1 MIIYNSMIVWI
12 VVLGIGNKLV
22 MQAQGK
28 TQRFSQK
35 ERDYRVP
42 MYLAILTFG
51 YIIFWVGMRSG
62 VADTKAY
69 INAFNTYPSSL
80 AAIPQYWDFSENKS
94 PGFATFSILFKHFIS
109 ADYHVWLMAIAI
121 LSGVPIMLILRKRSR
136 HFFYSSFLFMTGII
150 FFWML
155 NGMRQFWAATIVFL
169 FSDWIEKRKTIPFM
183 IVVLIAA
190 TIHFTVLVMIP
201 MYFIATAK
209 PFGKKVM
216 FFLILLLLAVIFLE
230 PFVAAME
237 DVLAETAYSGSTE
250 QFAQDDGVNP
260 IRVLVMAVT
269 PAIAFCGRKILER
282 KADAFIN
289 ICINMSVI
297 CAGIYFL
304 GIFTSGILVGRLPI
318 YFEIYNLILLPYLL
332 KECFTKESSKI
343 MFVLCTIGFLGFY
356 YLQMKNSYYVSEFT
370 GILSGWRG

>member
-12 VVLGIGNKLV
+12 VVLGIWNKLV
-22 MQAQGK
+22 KQSKEK
-28 TQRFSQK
+28 TQRFVQK
-35 ERDYRVP
+35 QKDYKVP

-62 VADTKAY
+62 VADTRAY
-69 INAFNTYPSSL
+69 ISMFEGYPTSL

-94 PGFATFSILFKHFIS
+94 PGFITFSILFKHFIS
-109 ADYHVWLMAIAI
+109 TDYHVWLMTIAI
-121 LSGVPIMLILRKRSR
+121 LSGIPIMLILRKRSKY
-136 HFFYSSFLFMTGII
+136 FFYSSFLFMTGII

-155 NGMRQFWAATIVFL
+155 NGMRQFWAAAIVFL

-183 IVVLIAA
+183 IVVLLAA

-201 MYFIATAK
+201 MYFVATAK
-209 PFGKKVM
+209 PFGKKVIL
-216 FFLILLLLAVIFLE
+216 FLILLLIAVIFLE
-230 PFVAAME
+230 PFVGAME
-237 DVLAETAYSGSTE
+237 DVLQGTAYAGSTV
-250 QFAQDDGVNP
+250 QFAEDDGVNP
-260 IRVLVMAVT
+260 IRVLVMSVT
-269 PAIAFCGRKILER
+269 PAIAFCGRKVLEK

-332 KECFTKESSKI
+332 KECFTRESSKI

>member
-12 VVLGIGNKLV
+12 VVLGIWNKLV
-22 MQAQGK
+22 KQSKEK
-28 TQRFSQK
+28 TQRFIQK
-35 ERDYRVP
+35 QKDYKVP

-62 VADTKAY
+62 VADTRAY
-69 INAFNTYPSSL
+69 ISMFEGYPTSL

-94 PGFATFSILFKHFIS
+94 PGFITFSILFKHFIS
-109 ADYHVWLMAIAI
+109 TDYHVWLMTIAI
-121 LSGVPIMLILRKRSR
+121 LSGIPIMLILRKRSKY
-136 HFFYSSFLFMTGII
+136 FFYSSFLFMTGII

-155 NGMRQFWAATIVFL
+155 NGMRQFWAAAIVFL

-183 IVVLIAA
+183 IVVLLAA

-201 MYFIATAK
+201 MYFVATAK
-209 PFGKKVM
+209 PFGKKVIL
-216 FFLILLLLAVIFLE
+216 FLILLLIAVIFLE
-230 PFVAAME
+230 PFVGAME
-237 DVLAETAYSGSTE
+237 DVLQGTAYAGSTA
-250 QFAQDDGVNP
+250 QFAEDDGVNP

-269 PAIAFCGRKILER
+269 PAIAFCGRKVLEK

-318 YFEIYNLILLPYLL
+318 YFEMYNLILLPYLL
-332 KECFTKESSKI
+332 KECFTRESSKI

-370 GILSGWRG
+370 GILTGWRG

>member
-69 INAFNTYPSSL
+69 INAFNIYPSSL

-121 LSGVPIMLILRKRSR
+121 LSGVPIMLILRKK
-136 HFFYSSFLFMTGII
+136 I
-150 FFWML
+150 
-155 NGMRQFWAATIVFL
+155 
-169 FSDWIEKRKTIPFM
+169 KT
-183 IVVLIAA
+183 
-190 TIHFTVLVMIP
+190 
-201 MYFIATAK
+201 
-209 PFGKKVM
+209 
-216 FFLILLLLAVIFLE
+216 FFL
-230 PFVAAME
+230 
-237 DVLAETAYSGSTE
+237 
-250 QFAQDDGVNP
+250 
-260 IRVLVMAVT
+260 
-269 PAIAFCGRKILER
+269 
-282 KADAFIN
+282 
-289 ICINMSVI
+289 
-297 CAGIYFL
+297 
-304 GIFTSGILVGRLPI
+304 
-318 YFEIYNLILLPYLL
+318 
-332 KECFTKESSKI
+332 
-343 MFVLCTIGFLGFY
+343 
-356 YLQMKNSYYVSEFT
+356 
-370 GILSGWRG
+370 

>member
-12 VVLGIGNKLV
+12 VVLGIWNKLV

-28 TQRFSQK
+28 TQRFAQK
-35 ERDYRVP
+35 QREYKVP

-69 INAFNTYPSSL
+69 IDSFKAYPTSL
-80 AAIPQYWDFSENKS
+80 ATIPQYWNFSENKS
-94 PGFATFSILFKHFIS
+94 PGFITFSILFKHFIS
-109 ADYHVWLMAIAI
+109 TDYHVWLMTIAVLTGI
-121 LSGVPIMLILRKRSR
+121 PIMLILRKRSKS
-136 HFFYSSFLFMTGII
+136 FFYSSFLFMTGII

-155 NGMRQFWAATIVFL
+155 NGMRQFWAAAIVFL

-190 TIHFTVLVMIP
+190 TIHFTVLIMIP
-201 MYFIATAK
+201 MYFIVTAK

-216 FFLILLLLAVIFLE
+216 IFLILLLLAVVFLE
-230 PFVAAME
+230 PFVATME
-237 DVLAETAYSGSTE
+237 EVLAETAYRGATE

-269 PAIAFCGRKILER
+269 PAIAFCGRKILEI

-318 YFEIYNLILLPYLL
+318 YFEIYNLILLPYLI
-332 KECFTKESSKI
+332 KECFTRDSSKI
-343 MFVLCTIGFLGFY
+343 MFGLCTIGFLGFY

-370 GILSGWRG
+370 GILIGWRG

>member
-1 MIIYNSMIVWI
+1 MIVWI
-12 VVLGIGNKLV
+12 VVLGIWNKLV
-22 MQAQGK
+22 RQSKEK
-28 TQRFSQK
+28 TQRFVQK
-35 ERDYRVP
+35 QKDYKVP

-62 VADTKAY
+62 VADTRAY
-69 INAFNTYPSSL
+69 ISMFEGYPTSL

-94 PGFATFSILFKHFIS
+94 PGFITFSILFKHFIS
-109 ADYHVWLMAIAI
+109 TDYHVWLMTIAI
-121 LSGVPIMLILRKRSR
+121 LSGIPIMLILRKRSKY
-136 HFFYSSFLFMTGII
+136 FFYSSFLFMTGII

-155 NGMRQFWAATIVFL
+155 NGMRQFWAAAIVFL

-183 IVVLIAA
+183 IVVLLAA

-201 MYFIATAK
+201 MYFVATAK
-209 PFGKKVM
+209 PFGKKVIL
-216 FFLILLLLAVIFLE
+216 FLILLLIAVIFLE
-230 PFVAAME
+230 PFVGAME
-237 DVLAETAYSGSTE
+237 DVLEETAYAGSTA
-250 QFAQDDGVNP
+250 QFAEDDGVNP

-269 PAIAFCGRKILER
+269 PVIAFCGRKVLEK

-332 KECFTKESSKI
+332 KECFTRESSKI

>member
-1 MIIYNSMIVWI
+1 MIIYNSMIMWI
-12 VVLGIGNKLV
+12 VILGIWNNLMIRSK
-22 MQAQGK
+22 
-28 TQRFSQK
+28 QRRYGSLARK
-35 ERDYRVP
+35 GSYEVP
-42 MYLAILTFG
+42 MYLAILTFA

-62 VADTKAY
+62 VADTGTY
-69 INAFNTYPSSL
+69 IMGFNSCSTSL
-80 AAIPQYWDFSENKS
+80 SDIPQYWNFAEEKS
-94 PGFATFSILFKHFIS
+94 PGFITFNIIFKHFIS
-109 ADYHVWLMAIAI
+109 TDYHVWLMTIAI
-121 LSGVPIMLILRKRSR
+121 LTSIPIMLVLRKHSGY
-136 HFFYSSFLFMTGII
+136 FFYIMFLFMTGLI

-155 NGMRQFWAATIVFL
+155 NGMRQFWAAAIIFL

-183 IVVLIAA
+183 IVVLLAA

-201 MYFIATAK
+201 MYFIATEK

-216 FFLILLLLAVIFLE
+216 VFLGLLLMAIIFLE
-230 PFVAAME
+230 PFVGAIE
-237 DVLAETAYSGSTE
+237 GILEETAYSGVTE

-269 PAIAFCGRKILER
+269 PMIAFWGRKIVAKKENT
-282 KADAFIN
+282 FIN

-318 YFEIYNLILLPYLL
+318 YFELYNLILLPYLL

-356 YLQMKNSYYVSEFT
+356 YLQMKNSYYISEFT
-370 GILSGWRG
+370 GILR

>member
-1 MIIYNSMIVWI
+1 MIIYNSMIMWI
-12 VVLGIGNKLV
+12 VVLGMWNQLV
-22 MQAQGK
+22 KQSQEK
-28 TQRFSQK
+28 TRRFIQK
-35 ERDYRVP
+35 QSDYKVP

-62 VADTKAY
+62 VADTRAY
-69 INAFNTYPSSL
+69 INSFNAYSSSL
-80 AAIPQYWDFSENKS
+80 TTISQYWDFSEYKS
-94 PGFATFSILFKHFIS
+94 PGFITFSILFKHFIS
-109 ADYHVWLMAIAI
+109 SDYHVWLMTIAI
-121 LSGVPIMLILRKRSR
+121 LSGIPIMLILRKRSE
-136 HFFYSSFLFMTGII
+136 HFFYSCFLFMTGII

-169 FSDWIEKRKTIPFM
+169 FSDWIEERKTIPFM
-183 IVVLIAA
+183 IIVLLAA

-216 FFLILLLLAVIFLE
+216 IFLGLLLVAVVFLE
-230 PFVAAME
+230 PFVGAME
-237 DVLAETAYSGSTE
+237 DVLSETAYSGVTE

-269 PAIAFCGRKILER
+269 PAIAFCGRKVVAKKGDR
-282 KADAFIN
+282 FIN
-289 ICINMSVI
+289 ICVNMSVI

-356 YLQMKNSYYVSEFT
+356 YLQMRNSYYVSEFT
-370 GILSGWRG
+370 GILTGWKG